1 MPMPTPEMETKI
13 LAALDT
19 IRGYLQADGGDVRFH
34 RLTPELVVEL
44 ELQGACT
51 TCNMSDMTMKA
62 GIEQAILRAVPE
74 VKGVR
79 TVNQLGA
86 EAVS

>member
-1 MPMPTPEMETKI
+1 METKI

-34 RLTPELVVEL
+34 RLTDELVVEL

-51 TCNMSDMTMKA
+51 TCNMSEMTMKA

-74 VKGVR
+74 VTGVR
-79 TVNQLGA
+79 TVNQFGA
-86 EAVS
+86 